1 MKFYPIVY
9 TRTALRDPV
18 KGRDGVDFVY
28 RALAPGFVGSP
39 LENLTRQAIN
49 EDRFP
54 AMTTPRRVFCRTEK
68 YVFWGLALHN
78 DFFLPSEVCEALE
91 LSEGERKLRG
101 FWGGFVE
108 LHEGDVLSNE
118 TLRWIAATLESRDSD
133 SALTNDVASLFKTQV
148 EKESTF
154 VGRSPFVFA
163 SRLFQ
168 RFVQKDWTNPK
179 VPKRDGERNLNFAPI
194 ISEKPFDLRFFAPEP
209 SETSEFAPLP
219 VDALQLFASANFNDV
234 DATNALWRRF
244 VFASNARLHV
254 VAPLTCENHAD
265 RCVSSDCAL
274 DATALLDATGVRAY
288 RPNPRPEKERGS
300 FPCAASRDRASRLEE
315 ERGSFP
321 FAASRDRSPRPEEE
335 RRSFPFAASRNRSP
349 RPEGRQP
356 ESPTFKPDDAFDE
369 FSGFQSAE
377 ARKKSRRWWKRD
389 ERDELKE
396 TRNGRED
403 WRREVI
409 APFIFAVFDENI
421 ARPFEGRERDGE
433 DESVEERRK
442 RISAEIA
449 ASARAQTPRMSRLR
463 DEESGNETRRPVEP
477 PEIDFYAGRGQA
489 PPRSDAN
496 EDRGMF

>member
-54 AMTTPRRVFCRTEK
+54 AMATPRRVFCRTEK

-274 DATALLDATGVRAY
+274 DGTALLDATGVRAY
-288 RPNPRPEKERGS
+288 RPPQPEAPLETPEETPSGNPEEAKTPTEPK
-300 FPCAASRDRASRLEE
+300 EE
-315 ERGSFP
+315 EKRPTAPRQGIAKAIIRFFRKCCEFIVRLFSS
-321 FAASRDRSPRPEEE
+321 ASQSKRRSE
-335 RRSFPFAASRNRSP
+335 RREPGDKVESFEQMAK
-349 RPEGRQP
+349 RQ
-356 ESPTFKPDDAFDE
+356 
-369 FSGFQSAE
+369 
-377 ARKKSRRWWKRD
+377 
-389 ERDELKE
+389 
-396 TRNGRED
+396 
-403 WRREVI
+403 I
-409 APFIFAVFDENI
+409 
-421 ARPFEGRERDGE
+421 
-433 DESVEERRK
+433 
-442 RISAEIA
+442 AEIDG
-449 ASARAQTPRMSRLR
+449 STRDKTSRTARVS
-463 DEESGNETRRPVEP
+463 DEESGSKKSRPATP
-477 PEIDFYAGRGQA
+477 KIDFYAGRGQNA
-489 PPRSDAN
+489 PRSDAN